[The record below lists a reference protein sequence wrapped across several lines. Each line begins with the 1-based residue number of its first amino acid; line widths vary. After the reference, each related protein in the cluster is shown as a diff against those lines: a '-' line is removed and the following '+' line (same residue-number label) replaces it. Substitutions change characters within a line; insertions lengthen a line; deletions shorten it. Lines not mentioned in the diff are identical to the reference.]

1 MWKITWIE
9 LNDMVLMQADKQR
22 INLCCVGKE
31 FNLRKILVH
40 LDTLCCNNPSFISPT
55 HTISVILT
63 KNTLKYV

>member
-31 FNLRKILVH
+31 FNLGKIY
-40 LDTLCCNNPSFISPT
+40 
-55 HTISVILT
+55 VIEC
-63 KNTLKYV
+63 